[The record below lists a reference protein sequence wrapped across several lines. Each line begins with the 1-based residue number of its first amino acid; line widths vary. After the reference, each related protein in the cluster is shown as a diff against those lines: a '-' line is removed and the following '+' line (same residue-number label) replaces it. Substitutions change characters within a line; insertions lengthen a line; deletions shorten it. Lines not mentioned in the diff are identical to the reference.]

1 MKPLLLILII
11 VFFCVNFTTAQKTI
25 SKENFE
31 SLVDYANCRYIM
43 AFIEKNDVDS
53 QYLTDTYSKEV
64 KPELTKASLDNLGET
79 PHFQIISQLLSKNE
93 RALKLAET
101 INRRK
106 ENYENAQSDEE
117 LIIELKATKWYNI
130 DLIPTAEVVLNLV
143 FKKYKINSNI
153 STQEIVQEQTIQTS
167 TQVEQLQS
175 SFNQLKQQYDKLSNE
190 NEIIEHQKA
199 LRSFKLIVLSIIIF
213 LVILFVTVLVLWRI
227 KLREY
232 IIKQVLDSERIEK
245 KFASKEM
252 DPYTLSEKDL
262 NIIADRVLECEMLTL
277 NETQKDIKPEKTQN
291 IIKSSKSEVKFLK
304 GKSGT
309 MFNRAENNPDNSFF
323 KLFNESDGTAQF
335 EFHGNDAEA
344 IAKRI
349 FSEDICI
356 IVSGNY
362 QNATS
367 IKTSK
372 PGKIKRVGEQWE
384 VIEPIQIRLT

>member
-1 MKPLLLILII
+1 MK
-11 VFFCVNFTTAQKTI
+11 T
-25 SKENFE
+25 
-31 SLVDYANCRYIM
+31 
-43 AFIEKNDVDS
+43 
-53 QYLTDTYSKEV
+53 
-64 KPELTKASLDNLGET
+64 
-79 PHFQIISQLLSKNE
+79 
-93 RALKLAET
+93 
-101 INRRK
+101 
-106 ENYENAQSDEE
+106 
-117 LIIELKATKWYNI
+117 
-130 DLIPTAEVVLNLV
+130 
-143 FKKYKINSNI
+143 
-153 STQEIVQEQTIQTS
+153 
-167 TQVEQLQS
+167 
-175 SFNQLKQQYDKLSNE
+175 
-190 NEIIEHQKA
+190 
-199 LRSFKLIVLSIIIF
+199 
-213 LVILFVTVLVLWRI
+213 I